1 MSLNIILHAI
11 KMVFFNLG
19 ASARIGL
26 PLLALMAAQPFVM
39 AAALG
44 ITPMEALL
52 YEPQIDPATGL
63 MDWTGFGIFV
73 GTTLLVGLGAVWTI
87 VGWHRYVLLDEMP
100 NGVVPSV
107 PVGRV
112 LGYVWALIVLVFVL
126 ALPVFAIM
134 IGLGAVA
141 GMTGAG
147 DGLDAVAIVVVVVL
161 VVLAYLTGFRM
172 SLVLPAAAIGKPMGA
187 LAAYRATEGQLGLFI
202 GLILW
207 AILFG
212 LVVVLVI
219 GGVTFA
225 MVSAVDDLAWALPV
239 ALGAYAVLQVAATL
253 IGASVL
259 TTLYGVIIEKRDLQ
273 V

>member
-39 AAALG
+39 ASALG

-52 YEPQIDPATGL
+52 YEPDIDPATGL
-63 MDWTGFGIFV
+63 VDWTGFGVFI
-73 GTTLLVGLGAVWTI
+73 GTTLLVGLGAVWSI
-87 VGWHRYVLLDEMP
+87 VGWHRYVLLEEMP
-100 NGVVPSV
+100 GAIGPSV

-126 ALPVFAIM
+126 AVPVVAIM
-134 IGLGAVA
+134 LGFGVVA
-141 GMTGAG
+141 GMTGSAEMV
-147 DGLDAVAIVVVVVL
+147 DVVAIAVVVVL
-161 VVLAYLTGFRM
+161 VVLAYITGFRM
-172 SLVLPAAAIGKPMGA
+172 SLVLPAAAIGKPMGP
-187 LAAYRATEGQLGLFI
+187 LAAYRATKGQLGLFI

-212 LVVVLVI
+212 LLVAIVV
-219 GGVTFA
+219 GGVAFVT
-225 MVSAVDDLAWALPV
+225 MTVVDQVAWVTPV
-239 ALGAYAVLQVAATL
+239 ALGAYALVQVAATL